1 MLLNKFLFCLL
12 QKEEESSVDR
22 PPLPPR
28 GSGGVVHYRYEGES
42 CFILLWE
49 TFHYPNFEED
59 LVSVKKRKQMLG
71 YLLDFKK
78 ITPFLTSIFG
88 INEFV
93 FLCWLLEEG
102 LGKMSSN

>member
-59 LVSVKKRKQMLG
+59 LVSVKKKETDVR
-71 YLLDFKK
+71 
-78 ITPFLTSIFG
+78 IFT
-88 INEFV
+88 EF
-93 FLCWLLEEG
+93 
-102 LGKMSSN
+102 